1 MLSFPIINTVNNINI
16 FLKYIY
22 MAYQQC
28 ANDTII
34 LLKDKYPNNDW
45 NKENEDKYIILQTL
59 LSRFACKVLCL
70 DDEILQKVY
79 DEVYKGLTN
88 SNYIVPLMDID
99 IDPSLRQLNEYDKDY
114 DECLIEEEENNFN

>member
-1 MLSFPIINTVNNINI
+1 
-16 FLKYIY
+16 

-28 ANDTII
+28 ANAVIY

-45 NKENEDKYIILQTL
+45 NEDKHTILQTL
-59 LSRFACKVLCL
+59 LYNLGCKVLCF

-79 DEVYKGLTN
+79 DEVKKGLTIT
-88 SNYIVPLMDID
+88 NYTVPIMDID

-114 DECLIEEEENNFN
+114 DECLNEEENNNFKFNLT